1 MSTYRLTIK
10 CDSAQIELI
19 AKSGALVGYEM
30 DRYLENFV
38 NRKIESAPYAA
49 QKPQQ
54 SFGNQTAAQQYSAPQ
69 PSFAPQQEYTA
80 QVQPAHNMAQ
90 QPQVQPQ
97 MQYNYNPAPQAQ
109 SMPAPEAN
117 EIHFAQSEP
126 MPQVQPAPAP
136 QVQPQ
141 MRQDYIHPGSSAQ
154 NEIQS
159 ASVEQEAYISLA
171 DFLAS
176 NKSTDVFSEFIIS
189 AYYIKRVLNIGHFTL
204 KMLNGKFYPATGT
217 LIDMSIIDEARTRGF
232 IESLEEDGSLKYT
245 LSSAGESYFI
255 NQLRG

>member
-10 CDSAQIELI
+10 CDNAQIELI
-19 AKSGALVGYEM
+19 AKNGALVGYEM
-30 DRYLENFV
+30 DRYLESFV
-38 NRKIESAPYAA
+38 NRKIESAPYAM
-49 QKPQQ
+49 QKSQAP
-54 SFGNQTAAQQYSAPQ
+54 FNNQAAQQYSAPQ
-69 PSFAPQQEYTA
+69 PNFAPQQEYTA
-80 QVQPAHNMAQ
+80 HIEQPAYNMPPQQPQPQVQ
-90 QPQVQPQ
+90 QPQVQ
-97 MQYNYNPAPQAQ
+97 YNYNQPPQQQAAPV
-109 SMPAPEAN
+109 PEAN
-117 EIHFAQSEP
+117 EIHFVQSEP
-126 MPQVQPAPAP
+126 APQP

-141 MRQDYIHPGSSAQ
+141 VQENYTQAETPAQ
-154 NEIQS
+154 NTY
-159 ASVEQEAYISLA
+159 AEQEAYISLG

-217 LIDMSIIDEARTRGF
+217 LIDMAIIDEARTRGF

-245 LSSAGESYFI
+245 LRSAGESYFI